1 MALLMRIFNVLLHR
15 VRDTGTS
22 RIFKRMNSRVEVSV
36 MPYTQHDAVLY
47 FYVLAV
53 LAVLLA
59 RRGSQ
64 KSQL

>member
-1 MALLMRIFNVLLHR
+1 MLLLMRIFNVLLHHL
-15 VRDTGTS
+15 RDTGTLH
-22 RIFKRMNSRVEVSV
+22 IFKRMNSRVEVPV
-36 MPYTQHDAVLY
+36 MPYIQQNAYLY
-47 FYVLAV
+47 SYVSAV